1 MTEAETVAQTAGV
14 GAGGVATAGWGRVR
28 DWPTVSA
35 NMRPDLDR
43 RLRRLRTT
51 RGMSR
56 QRAINLCVEAG
67 LPLLEQQ
74 AAAPG
79 DDRPMARGRR
89 RAEAGP
95 GRTVREA

>member
-1 MTEAETVAQTAGV
+1 MSNIASGEATGPDAAV
-14 GAGGVATAGWGRVR
+14 WGRVR

-35 NMRPDLDR
+35 NVRPDLDR
-43 RLRRLRTT
+43 RLRRLKTT

-74 AAAPG
+74 AAPHG
-79 DDRPMARGRR
+79 DDRPVARGRR
-89 RAEAGP
+89 RGEAGP
-95 GRTVREA
+95 GRTVKEA

>member
-1 MTEAETVAQTAGV
+1 MNNSASGDTAGAV
-14 GAGGVATAGWGRVR
+14 GAEAVVWGRVR

-35 NMRPDLDR
+35 NVRPDLDR
-43 RLRRLRTT
+43 RLRRLKTT

-74 AAAPG
+74 AAP
-79 DDRPMARGRR
+79 DRPEARGRR
-89 RAEAGP
+89 RREAGP
-95 GRTVREA
+95 ARTVREA